1 MDSSVVARFPVARL
15 SQEEAT
21 TLLAGHDAPQPPTE
35 VSDENLIA
43 AICVGSREA
52 LAMLFARYAKPV
64 RHIGRRI
71 LRDDAEA
78 DDFVQDLFLFLQR
91 KSSIFDSSKSSAA
104 SWIVH
109 MTYQRAIEQRRRLAI
124 RQFYKHD
131 DLQSSANQMV
141 GIPTID
147 QDYSPDVV
155 FGRNGLQK
163 IVAALSG
170 DQRETLRLYFF
181 EGYTLAEIGTRLGQ
195 PLGNIRHHYY
205 RALDKLRQQMFARK
219 VPGS

>member
-1 MDSSVVARFPVARL
+1 MDSSVVARFPVLR
-15 SQEEAT
+15 QVT
-21 TLLAGHDAPQPPTE
+21 TPLAGHDVPQASTE

-43 AICVGSREA
+43 EICVGSREA
-52 LAMLFARYAKPV
+52 LALLFNRYVKVV

-78 DDFVQDLFLFLQR
+78 DDLVQDLFLFLQQ
-91 KSSIFDSSKSSAA
+91 KCSIFDRAKGSAG
-104 SWIVH
+104 SWIVQ

-124 RQFYKHD
+124 RQFYKHQD
-131 DLQSSANQMV
+131 IQSSANQMV

-147 QDYSPDVV
+147 QDYSPEVV

-163 IVAALSG
+163 IVGVLSN
-170 DQRETLRLYFF
+170 DQREILRLYFF
-181 EGYTLAEIGTRLGQ
+181 EGYTLAEIGIRLGQ

-205 RALDKLRQQMFARK
+205 RALDKLRQQMFGHK